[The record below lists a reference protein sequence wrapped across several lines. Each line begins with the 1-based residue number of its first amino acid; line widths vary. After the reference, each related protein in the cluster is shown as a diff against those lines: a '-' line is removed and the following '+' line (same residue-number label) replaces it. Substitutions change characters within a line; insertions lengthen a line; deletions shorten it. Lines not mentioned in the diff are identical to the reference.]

1 MKKPL
6 IGILGN
12 LLLVENGVFAGMER
26 SYVNN
31 DYIESVKNA
40 GGVPIMIPPVECIEV
55 IKAQISIVDGVI
67 ISGGYDI
74 DPLSYGDEPREK
86 LGYVHPL
93 VDEFTIKAIKIAV
106 QLGKPILGICKGI
119 QILNV
124 AFGGTLYQDTSYMPG
139 AFVKH
144 SQNVER
150 HAATHSIE
158 VEGGSKLYE
167 VTQGNIQ
174 VNSFHHEVLRNV
186 APGFRV
192 TARAK
197 DGVIEAI
204 EKEGKIFVMGVQWHP
219 EMMAAKNDKM
229 MKLFERFIDEAR
241 NGIPIDNKADQT
253 SGS

>member
-40 GGVPIMIPPVECIEV
+40 GGVPIIIPPLECIDV
-55 IKAQISIVDGVI
+55 IKAQINILDGVI

-74 DPLSYGDEPREK
+74 NPLFYGDEPREK
-86 LGYVHPL
+86 LGHVHPL
-93 VDEFTIKAIKIAV
+93 VDEFTVKAIKVAV

-124 AFGGTLYQDTSYMPG
+124 AFGGTLYQDISYMPG

-158 VEGGSKLYE
+158 VEKGSKLYQI
-167 VTQGNIQ
+167 TQGDIQ
-174 VNSFHHEVLRNV
+174 VNSFHHEVLKDV
-186 APGFRV
+186 AQGFKV

-197 DGVIEAI
+197 DGVVEAI
-204 EKEGKIFVMGVQWHP
+204 EKEGEIFVMGVQWHP
-219 EMMAAKNDKM
+219 EMMAATNEKM
-229 MKLFERFIDEAR
+229 MKLFERFIDEA
-241 NGIPIDNKADQT
+241 GGKL
-253 SGS
+253 